1 MKQKYKNIIAKSN
14 ILFVFALCLLLTSCG
29 IYSFTGASI
38 PPGAKTLSIGYFNN
52 RAPTVQPT
60 LSSVF
65 TDKLKDY
72 FTSQSNL
79 DLVDGEA
86 DVEISGYIVNY
97 NVAPAS
103 LQSNDQ
109 VALDRL
115 TITIQVKCVNK
126 LEPKF
131 NFSQNFSRYKDYD
144 ARVSLMS
151 VESGLIEE
159 ISTELVED
167 IYQKAFVNW

>member
-1 MKQKYKNIIAKSN
+1 LGLIA
-14 ILFVFALCLLLTSCG
+14 LVLLCGCG
-29 IYSFTGASI
+29 VYSFTGASI
-38 PPGAKTLSIGYFNN
+38 PPGAKTLSIDYFNN
-52 RAPTVQPT
+52 KAPTVQPT

-86 DVEISGYIVNY
+86 DMELSGFIVNY

-109 VALDRL
+109 ASLDRL
-115 TITIQVKCVNK
+115 TITVQVKFVNK
-126 LEPKF
+126 IEPKF

-144 ARVSLMS
+144 AKVSLMS

>member
-1 MKQKYKNIIAKSN
+1 MKQGYKIKTVTYKHAVVIVLYS
-14 ILFVFALCLLLTSCG
+14 LLTSCG

-38 PPGAKTLSIGYFNN
+38 PPGTKTLSIGYFNN
-52 RAPTVQPT
+52 KAQTVQPT

-86 DVEISGYIVNY
+86 DVEISGQIVNY

-103 LQSNDQ
+103 IQSNDQ

-115 TITIQVKCVNK
+115 TITVQVKCVNK

-159 ISTELVED
+159 ISAELVED

>member
-1 MKQKYKNIIAKSN
+1 MGLMTKTIFT
-14 ILFVFALCLLLTSCG
+14 LFLYLFLTSCG

-38 PPGAKTLSIGYFNN
+38 PPGAKTISISYFNN
-52 RAPTVQPT
+52 KAPTVQPT

-72 FTSQSNL
+72 FTSQSSLNL
-79 DLVDGEA
+79 IDGTA
-86 DVEISGYIVNY
+86 DMEFSGAIVNY
-97 NVAPAS
+97 SVAPAA

-109 VALDRL
+109 SAVDRL
-115 TITIQVKCVNK
+115 TITVQVKFVNK

-131 NFSQNFSRYKDYD
+131 NFSQNFSRYKDYN
-144 ARVSLMS
+144 ARLSLMS
-151 VESGLIEE
+151 VESGLIDE
-159 ISTELVED
+159 IVAELVED